1 MEIISYFGI
10 GTLAL
15 VVYIATVISVNTFL
29 KRSIAE
35 AMLAAMFVLLVIAGL
50 TGFNPLQLA
59 VKGIIMA
66 LRQEALFAAMAFVF
80 MAYMMEKT
88 KIVSRLVLILNSLL
102 GRLAGGAG
110 YVATLASALFG
121 MVSGSGTGNAST
133 VGSITIPWMEE
144 TGWSKE
150 SATTVVAGNAGL
162 GMVFPPS
169 SSMFLLLGMPV
180 VAAELNSSQL
190 YVTLMGVALV
200 VLVYRL
206 LLVFIQVRRQGIK
219 PANSEHHQK
228 FGQALRENWISLSLF
243 LGILLPILLT
253 MGPVSGW
260 LAMQPGIGK
269 DGISKISLLVWIPI
283 LTTIVVVITGWK
295 QLPHTGKE
303 WFHFAEHAIGKY
315 REIGM
320 MCICAFAASY
330 IFIVMG
336 LEKEVAAA
344 FSAMGNKSSFL
355 VIVCVALLISMMV
368 GPFSGTATT
377 TALGSVGY
385 LALRSI
391 GLSPAVSCAVFL
403 LLVSNEGC
411 IPPNSGPIFIASGIA
426 DLDKPSKIF
435 KPLIFQYAIPT
446 VLIAILIAVGVIP
459 TLG

>member
-1 MEIISYFGI
+1 MEVFSYLGI

-15 VVYIATVISVNTFL
+15 VIYIAVVISVNTFF
-29 KRSIAE
+29 KRPISE
-35 AMLAAMFVLLVIAGL
+35 AMLAAMIVLLVIAGL
-50 TGFNPLQLA
+50 AGYNPLKLA
-59 VKGIIMA
+59 VKGVMVA

-80 MAYMMEKT
+80 MAHMMEET
-88 KIVSRLVLILNSLL
+88 RIVSRLVQILNSLL

-110 YVATLASALFG
+110 YVSTLASALFG

-144 TGWSKE
+144 TGWTKE

-169 SSMFLLLGMPV
+169 SSMFLLLGMPAI
-180 VAAELNSSQL
+180 AAELNSSQL
-190 YVTLMGVALV
+190 YVTLMGVALI
-200 VLVYRL
+200 VLAYRL
-206 LLVFIQVRRQGIK
+206 LLVFIQVRRQGIH
-219 PANSEHHQK
+219 SVVSDHRQTV
-228 FGQALRENWISLSLF
+228 GQALRENWISLSLF

-253 MGPVSGW
+253 MGPLSDW
-260 LAMQPGIGK
+260 LAAQPGFGA
-269 DGISKISLLVWIPI
+269 DGIDSISLLIWIPI
-283 LTTIVVVITGWK
+283 LTTIIVVLTGWK
-295 QLPHTGKE
+295 QLPHSAKG
-303 WFHFAEHAIGKY
+303 WYSFAERALGKY

-330 IFIVMG
+330 IFIAMG
-336 LEKEVAAA
+336 LETEVAAV
-344 FSAMGNKSSFL
+344 FEAMGSMSPLL
-355 VIVCVALLISMMV
+355 VVLCIALLISMMV

-391 GLSPAVSCAVFL
+391 GVSPAVSCAVFL

-411 IPPNSGPIFIASGIA
+411 IPPNSGPIFIASGISG
-426 DLDKPSKIF
+426 LDRPSKIF

-446 VLIAILIAVGVIP
+446 VLIAVLVAVGIIP